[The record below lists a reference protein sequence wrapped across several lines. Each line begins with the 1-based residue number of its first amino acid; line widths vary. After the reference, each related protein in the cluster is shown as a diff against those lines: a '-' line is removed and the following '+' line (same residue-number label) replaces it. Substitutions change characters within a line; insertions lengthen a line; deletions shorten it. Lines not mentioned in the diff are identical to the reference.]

1 MTTKTKTT
9 KTETVN
15 FEVPADMREFAEKS
29 VDQAKV
35 VYGQFRDAAQG
46 AVDMLDEQTAAFKG
60 ATTEFNVT
68 ALDFAQTNAN
78 AGFELAR
85 KLVAAKDLKE
95 MFELQIE
102 FARTQGKAFAE
113 QGKELGAISAKV
125 GEQAVQPLKEG
136 MTKSFEQVKSS
147 FPA

>member
-1 MTTKTKTT
+1 MTTKSKTT

-15 FEVPADMREFAEKS
+15 FEMPADMREFAEKS

-35 VYGQFRDAAQG
+35 IYGQFKDATQG

-68 ALDFAQTNAN
+68 ALDFAQANTN
-78 AGFELAR
+78 AGFEFAR
-85 KLVAAKDLKE
+85 KLAGAKDIKE
-95 MFELQIE
+95 IFELQIG
-102 FARTQGKAFAE
+102 FARDQAKIYAE
-113 QGKELGAISAKV
+113 QGKELGAISTKV
-125 GEQAVQPLKEG
+125 GEQAVAPLKDG
-136 MTKSFEQVKSS
+136 LTKSFAQFKSA

>member
-1 MTTKTKTT
+1 MTTKSKTT

-15 FEVPADMREFAEKS
+15 FEMPADMREFAEKS

-35 VYGQFRDAAQG
+35 IYGQFKDATQG

-68 ALDFAQTNAN
+68 ALDFAQANTN
-78 AGFELAR
+78 AGFEFAR
-85 KLVAAKDLKE
+85 KLAGAKDIKE
-95 MFELQIE
+95 IFELQIG
-102 FARTQGKAFAE
+102 FARDQAKVYAK
-113 QGKELGAISAKV
+113 QGKELGAISTKV
-125 GEQAVQPLKEG
+125 GEQAVAPLKDG
-136 MTKSFEQVKSS
+136 MTKSFEQFKSA